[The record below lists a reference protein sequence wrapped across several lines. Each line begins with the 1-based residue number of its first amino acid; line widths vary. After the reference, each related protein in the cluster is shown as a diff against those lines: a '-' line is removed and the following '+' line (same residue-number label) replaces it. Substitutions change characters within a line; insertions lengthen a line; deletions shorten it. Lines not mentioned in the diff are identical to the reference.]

1 MNNIFQLNCI
11 HNEELRAR
19 CKELIEEIPTKD
31 TRKLEQDFDWYLQL
45 KERESFGSDLFN
57 CYKIYITA
65 IAEEIKRRKN
75 I

>member
-1 MNNIFQLNCI
+1 MNFELNSI
-11 HNEELRAR
+11 KDRDLRNR
-19 CKELIEEIPTKD
+19 CKKLIEEIPTKD

>member
-1 MNNIFQLNCI
+1 MNFELNSI
-11 HNEELRAR
+11 HDKELRNR
-19 CKELIEEIPTKD
+19 CKKLIEEIPAKD

-65 IAEEIKRRKN
+65 IAEEINKRK
-75 I
+75 II